1 MQMIFNREGVLRAA
15 RLLLLTS
22 FILIF
27 LTPSFSLASDDTY
40 FSGDNITVDLEI
52 DANQETP
59 AQLQLMIYNP
69 HNKLVGNATHEF
81 GLEKGENLVNYTMP
95 FVTDTEGLHYL
106 RYDIF
111 ADLDGGWTLVQSSTQ
126 YFDGQINDPPL
137 IEIIS
142 PTEDGVYALDE
153 DILFSANVSDP
164 ESHSFSVAWRSN
176 VSGIIGNGT
185 SLYASLAE
193 GMHLINV
200 TAEDERGAASNRSI
214 LIQVVESADD
224 QEDGVTAGT
233 GGGGTGSATIV
244 TDTSLED
251 DTAAAGDGDA
261 TVSPGDRE
269 QTDVPDGDTDET
281 PVGPEQEEESSFLP
295 GFGAVFVVI
304 GLLLAARFKRK

>member
-1 MQMIFNREGVLRAA
+1 MQTIFNREGVLRAA

-69 HNKLVGNATHEF
+69 HNELVGNATHEF
-81 GLEKGENLVNYTMP
+81 DLEKGENLVNYTMP

-137 IEIIS
+137 IEVIS

-185 SLYASLAE
+185 SLYASLDE

-200 TAEDERGAASNRSI
+200 TAEDERGAARNRSV

-224 QEDGVTAGT
+224 RDEDGVSAGT
-233 GGGGTGSATIV
+233 GGGGTGSATTV
-244 TDTSLED
+244 TDTSLKED
-251 DTAAAGDGDA
+251 TVSAGDGDG
-261 TVSPGDRE
+261 TVSPGDE
-269 QTDVPDGDTDET
+269 EDIPDGTDES

-304 GLLLAARFKRK
+304 GLLCAVRFKRK